1 MSTSMDTHDDD
12 THDDD
17 KEIDYSDC
25 NKLFKYVDY
34 ILKVN
39 NDYRTCHKMKVNFF
53 EYMKTYPKV
62 KVIFYN
68 NDNSKIAELEYHE
81 DLHKYKNND
90 VNFWYTLKYSSKENW
105 RSQKVQKE
113 SIIEEL
119 NFIRQ
124 EIINKYF

>member
-1 MSTSMDTHDDD
+1 MSTSIDI
-12 THDDD
+12 HDDD

-25 NKLFKYVDY
+25 NTLFKYVNY

-39 NDYRTCHKMKVNFF
+39 NNYSTCYKMTVNIF

-68 NDNSKIAELEYHE
+68 NKNSKLAELEYHE
-81 DLHKYKNND
+81 NLHKYKGND
-90 VNFWYTLKYSSKENW
+90 VNYWYTLKYSSKENW
-105 RSQKVQKE
+105 YSQKVQKE